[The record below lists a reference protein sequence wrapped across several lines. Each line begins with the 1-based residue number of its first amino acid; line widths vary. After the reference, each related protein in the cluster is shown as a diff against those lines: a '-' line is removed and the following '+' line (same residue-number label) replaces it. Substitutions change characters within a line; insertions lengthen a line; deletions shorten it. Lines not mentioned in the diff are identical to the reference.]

1 MFNLIPDED
10 GIVKFSAN
18 LAPYTQLYVVAVDSS
33 SVAQRQ
39 VNLQVNSIQKRDL
52 SLTQPL
58 DSEKG
63 FTESRTN
70 VNIEKHGDHF
80 IDDITSTE
88 IQLIDD
94 LKKVKGVLEELMK
107 TNYGTNNPGTAFKD
121 LSGLVMKWP
130 RIEKEE
136 KNK

>member
-1 MFNLIPDED
+1 M
-10 GIVKFSAN
+10 
-18 LAPYTQLYVVAVDSS
+18 S
-33 SVAQRQ
+33 SVASRQ
-39 VNLQVNSIQKRDL
+39 VSLQANNIQKRDL
-52 SLTQPL
+52 SLTQSL
-58 DSEKG
+58 DNDKG

-70 VNIEKHGDHF
+70 VNIEKHETHF

-107 TNYGTNNPGTAFKD
+107 SNYSTNSSGTVFKE

-130 RIEKEE
+130 RLEKEE
-136 KNK
+136 KNKHYNKN